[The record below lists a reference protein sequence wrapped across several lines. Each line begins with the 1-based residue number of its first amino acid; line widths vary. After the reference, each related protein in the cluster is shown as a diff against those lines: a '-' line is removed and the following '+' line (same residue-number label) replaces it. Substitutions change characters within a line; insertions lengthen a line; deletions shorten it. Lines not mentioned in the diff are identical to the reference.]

1 MIDLLGSWIK
11 MDQNVIETVNMIEI
25 DTCVK

>member
-11 MDQNVIETVNMIEI
+11 MDQNVIETVNMIET